1 MKTSGFRCETK
12 FGLLVFLGHPIQK
25 CLTGSILERRPD
37 SRSASTFS
45 SSECSLS
52 IELAST
58 PCRIKSSSLI
68 VSVFIVAVLLVD
80 LSLCQVC
87 IPNGVLRAHLG
98 PSDRR
103 HLHDVPQHLVQPWQH
118 VAKLVHTLVR
128 RLPHMEGRVS
138 ENRAFLSDTVLVTG
152 VRPWP
157 SK

>member
-1 MKTSGFRCETK
+1 M
-12 FGLLVFLGHPIQK
+12 
-25 CLTGSILERRPD
+25 ERRRV
-37 SRSASTFS
+37 SQLASMFS

-87 IPNGVLRAHLG
+87 ITNGVLRAHLG

-128 RLPHMEGRVS
+128 RLPHMEGEIS
-138 ENRAFLSDTVLVTG
+138 ENRASLPDQVFLTG
-152 VRPWP
+152 VCPWP